1 MNSKAILI
9 HGGWAAAVVAA
20 FTIGSSRTEDP
31 SSNPKSQPEEAARK
45 SAATRS
51 GDFENGSPNRLRL
64 SERENGAVDSKLSGL
79 FGSTRGLGIDALF
92 DKAFRDPN
100 PITRRLAYAQ
110 LLESMTPENALAL
123 REKLVGM
130 QVNGSEWHD
139 FNYAWGAL
147 AGQEAFEFAAASE
160 EEDLSAVM
168 SGWAAA
174 NPTEAIAMLDNL
186 PENMADN
193 KAQIVE
199 SVIAGLADHDLT
211 MATNLAVQLAAEGL
225 GNPDRMIRTL
235 AVEALRTGSPAE
247 AAAWATSLTDGALK
261 GAAMNRVAGVYARQ
275 NPEEAATWVGQF
287 AEEDFAQRAVAE
299 VGEQWGERDPVSA
312 LGWLEGLPS
321 TNGQSDGFRSVLGD
335 WEDTNPVAASEYLSQ
350 MPPSPQR
357 DAAVSGFARGYA
369 WQDPEAA
376 IAWAQDI
383 SDPALRQE
391 SLTQAGQAYYRRD
404 PEAARAWLESSGLP
418 AEAQQEVLTRR
429 RR

>member
-1 MNSKAILI
+1 M
-9 HGGWAAAVVAA
+9 HGVWATAVVVA
-20 FTIGSSRTEDP
+20 FAVGSARNEPATSGSATNSLEPTARDGSS
-31 SSNPKSQPEEAARK
+31 S
-45 SAATRS
+45 RS
-51 GDFENGSPNRLRL
+51 GSFEDGPPSRLRPNQREANTAGSEL
-64 SERENGAVDSKLSGL
+64 SSI
-79 FGSTRGLGIDALF
+79 FGSTQGLRADALIE
-92 DKAFRDPN
+92 KAFRDPN

-110 LLESMTPENALAL
+110 LLESMTAENALEL
-123 REKLVGM
+123 REQLVGM
-130 QVNGSEWHD
+130 QVGGSEWRD

-147 AGQEAFEFAAASE
+147 AGREALDFAAASE

-168 SGWAAA
+168 SGWASA

-211 MATNLAVQLAAEGL
+211 IATDFAVQLAAEGL
-225 GNPDRMIRTL
+225 GDPDRMIRTL

-247 AAAWATSLTDGALK
+247 AAAWATNFSDGALK

-287 AEEDFAQRAVAE
+287 ADQDFAQRAVAE
-299 VGEQWGERDPVSA
+299 VGEQWGERDPVNA
-312 LGWLEGLPS
+312 LGWLETLPATS
-321 TNGQSDGFRSVLGD
+321 GQSDGFRSVFGD
-335 WEDTNPVAASEYLSQ
+335 WEDTNPVAASEYLAQ

-369 WQDPEAA
+369 WQDPQAA

-383 SDPALRQE
+383 SDPALRQQ

-404 PEAARAWLESSGLP
+404 PEAARAWLETSGLP
-418 AEAQQEVLTRR
+418 PEAQQEVLTRR